1 MRTSLV
7 DRPIDTA
14 ALVREVAS
22 HRHGATIL
30 FIGTVRD
37 LNDGRQVSGMEY
49 SAYRTMAA
57 RELYAIVA
65 EASARFST
73 DDIVIEHRL
82 GVLALGEAS
91 VAIAVA
97 HVHRGEAFDAAR
109 FVIEELKQRVP
120 IWKLEHYV
128 DGSRD
133 WVDPTGK
140 DTRSLP
146 DSGKTSAERS
156 HPMAERP

>member
-7 DRPIDTA
+7 DRPIDTD

-49 SAYRTMAA
+49 SAYRAMAA
-57 RELYAIVA
+57 RELDAIVA

-82 GVLALGEAS
+82 GVLALGDAS

-146 DSGKTSAERS
+146 DSGQTSAERS